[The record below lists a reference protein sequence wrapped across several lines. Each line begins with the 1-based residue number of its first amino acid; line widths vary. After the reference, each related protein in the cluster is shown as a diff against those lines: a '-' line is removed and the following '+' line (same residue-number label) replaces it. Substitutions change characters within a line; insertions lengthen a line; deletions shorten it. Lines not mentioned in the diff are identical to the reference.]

1 MGKFKNRIIKIN
13 DVLYECLGSMSVES
27 SNNKG
32 TEYWKERWNAD
43 SVLRSG
49 NDYYYCRIIIDAEFE
64 DI

>member
-1 MGKFKNRIIKIN
+1 MGKFSNRIIKVN